1 MFNMAKRLIDLDLN
15 RTVTRNHLRDLL
27 KADAK
32 NLHMKDIMLA
42 ASFLRED
49 AKYMPASYRID
60 YIERFSK
67 AFFNRIKDLKEDNND
82 YPGELESRELLEFF
96 KVIDNQSSEAKGKN
110 EKCFVKIAKIIATY
124 TTFVR
129 KEPIHPIG
137 TKFPGGF
144 ILRYE
149 DGNYFCPVKKQQIN
163 NPSALCRFCV
173 SQQDEKAI
181 LKRIK

>member
-1 MFNMAKRLIDLDLN
+1 MEKGFKGLDLN
-15 RTVTRNHLRDLL
+15 RIITRNHLRDLI
-27 KADAK
+27 KSEAK

-67 AFFNRIKDLKEDNND
+67 AFFNRIKDIKEDTYD
-82 YPGELESRELLEFF
+82 YPGDVDTAELIEFF
-96 KVIDNQSSEAKGKN
+96 KLIDHQNQEARGKN
-110 EKCFVKIAKIIATY
+110 EKCFVKIAQIITTY

-129 KEPIHPIG
+129 NEPIHPVG

-144 ILRYE
+144 ILHYE
-149 DGNYFCPVKKQQIN
+149 SGTYLCPVKKQQMN
-163 NPSALCRFCV
+163 NPSALCKFCV
-173 SQQDEKAI
+173 SQQDKKAL

>member
-1 MFNMAKRLIDLDLN
+1 MLVMKIVFEDLDLDKII
-15 RTVTRNHLRDLL
+15 TRNHLRDLV
-27 KADAK
+27 KYEAK

-67 AFFNRIKDLKEDNND
+67 AFFSRIKDIKEDNND
-82 YPGELESRELLEFF
+82 YPGEVDTKDLLEFF
-96 KVIDNQSSEAKGKN
+96 KVIENQNHDAKGN
-110 EKCFVKIAKIIATY
+110 SEKCFVKIAQIIATY

-129 KEPIHPIG
+129 REPIHPVG

-144 ILRYE
+144 VLYYR
-149 DGNYFCPVKKQQIN
+149 DGNYLCPVKKQQMN

-173 SQQDEKAI
+173 SVQNKKAN
-181 LKRIK
+181 KF